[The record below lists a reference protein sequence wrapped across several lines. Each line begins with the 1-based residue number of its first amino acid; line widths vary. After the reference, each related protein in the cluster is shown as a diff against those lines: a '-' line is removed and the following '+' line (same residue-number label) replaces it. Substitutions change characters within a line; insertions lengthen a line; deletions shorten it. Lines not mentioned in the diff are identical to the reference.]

1 MRQFSHEYPDIDRCW
16 FDSSNY
22 IGLLSVSDEDEMH
35 KLIEKATMKDI
46 KLSIFREPDLDNR
59 ITAIALE
66 PGIKSRKLC
75 SCLKL
80 ALR

>member
-1 MRQFSHEYPDIDRCW
+1 MRQFSHENFDIDRNW
-16 FDSSNY
+16 FNNSNY
-22 IGLLSVSDEDEMH
+22 IGLLSVSDEEEII
-35 KLIEKATMKDI
+35 KLMEKAIIKDI
-46 KLSIFREPDLDNR
+46 KFSIFREPDLDNQ
-59 ITAIALE
+59 ITAIVLE